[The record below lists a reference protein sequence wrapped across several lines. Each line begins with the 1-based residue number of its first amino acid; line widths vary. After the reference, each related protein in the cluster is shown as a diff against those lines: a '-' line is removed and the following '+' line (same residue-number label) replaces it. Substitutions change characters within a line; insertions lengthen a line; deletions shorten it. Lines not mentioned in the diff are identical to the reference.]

1 MAAQVGGTVDEDR
14 ARRLLAASSKIQ
26 YRLGLTDYL
35 GHTSIRLPEPGRF
48 LVKPKH
54 SVTVTA
60 MDSVGPADFVVVDT
74 DGQLVEGRGTP
85 PSEVFIHTEI
95 YRARPDVQVIIH
107 THQPQAT
114 LMGVLGAPIL
124 PLLHAQSP
132 LLAEP
137 IPTWACSVLVQDAEL
152 GGQLAAAL
160 GGHRLA
166 HLQGHGIVSVS
177 TTVEEATVN
186 ALQLEQLAK
195 ANLEVL
201 KTGITPRVVPPEE
214 IDRLRQQIA
223 GVEGRWAYYAA
234 AAGVEESLLT

>member
-1 MAAQVGGTVDEDR
+1 MAAEVRGAVSEDR
-14 ARRLLAASSKIQ
+14 ARRLLAASSTIQ

-35 GHTSIRLPEPGRF
+35 GHTSIRLPEPGRY

-54 SVTVTA
+54 SVTVRAGDT
-60 MDSVGPADFVVVDT
+60 VGPADFVVVDA
-74 DGQLVEGRGTP
+74 DGRLVEGQGQP

-95 YRARPDVQVIIH
+95 YRVRPDVQVVIH

-132 LLAEP
+132 LLEEP
-137 IPTWACSVLVQDAEL
+137 IPTWPCSLLVQDAEL
-152 GGQLAAAL
+152 GAQLAEAL
-160 GGHRLA
+160 GDHSLA

-177 TTVEEATVN
+177 TTVAEATVN
-186 ALQLEQLAK
+186 ALHLEQLAK

-201 KTGITPRVVPPEE
+201 KTGIAPRVVPPEE
-214 IDRLRQQIA
+214 IARLRQQIA

-234 AAGVEESLLT
+234 AAGVEESLLA